1 MHWPRITGLCSRNQ
15 VSEEA
20 RITGKRVIAFN
31 IPIKPKAKGRP
42 RAGRNGMYTD
52 KSTREYEDAIRQA
65 YIDLDLPKLE
75 GNLQITVNFQKDN
88 IWVQLISVKEESKL
102 RGDVDNYVKSL
113 LDGLNGVAYD
123 DDKQIVNLKA
133 FKR

>member
-1 MHWPRITGLCSRNQ
+1 MTEESRI
-15 VSEEA
+15 
-20 RITGKRVIAFN
+20 KRVITFN
-31 IPIKPKAKGRP
+31 IPLKPKAKGRP
-42 RAGRNGMYTD
+42 RAGKNGMYTD
-52 KSTREYEDAIRQA
+52 KATREYEDAIRQT
-65 YIDLDLPKLE
+65 YIDLGLPKLE
-75 GNLQITVNFQKDN
+75 GSIQITCTFQTTHIN
-88 IWVQLISVKEESKL
+88 VTLISVKEESKL

>member
-1 MHWPRITGLCSRNQ
+1 MTRESRTKRI
-15 VSEEA
+15 
-20 RITGKRVIAFN
+20 ITFN
-31 IPIKPKAKGRP
+31 IPLKPKAKGRP

-52 KSTREYEDAIRQA
+52 KATREYEDAIRKT
-65 YIDLDLPKLE
+65 YLDLGLPKLE
-75 GNLQITVNFQKDN
+75 GNLQLACTFQKDHIN
-88 IWVQLISVKEESKL
+88 VTLVSVKEESKL

>member
-1 MHWPRITGLCSRNQ
+1 MTRESRTKRI
-15 VSEEA
+15 
-20 RITGKRVIAFN
+20 ITFN
-31 IPIKPKAKGRP
+31 IPLKPKAKGRP

-52 KSTREYEDAIRQA
+52 KATREYEDAIRKI
-65 YIDLDLPKLE
+65 YLDLGLPKLE
-75 GNLQITVNFQKDN
+75 GSLQLVCTFQTDH
-88 IWVQLISVKEESKL
+88 IHVTLVTVKEESKL

>member
-1 MHWPRITGLCSRNQ
+1 MPEKTRVYGN
-15 VSEEA
+15 
-20 RITGKRVIAFN
+20 RVIAFN

-52 KSTREYEDAIRQA
+52 QATREYEDAIKQF
-65 YIDLDLPKLE
+65 YLDNNLPKFD
-75 GNLQITVNFQKDN
+75 GNVQITITFQKDHIN
-88 IWVQLISVKEESKL
+88 VQIISVKEESKL

-123 DDKQIVNLKA
+123 DDKQVVNLHA
-133 FKR
+133 YKR

>member
-1 MHWPRITGLCSRNQ
+1 M
-15 VSEEA
+15 SEEA

-31 IPIKPKAKGRP
+31 IPLKPKAKGRP

-52 KSTREYEDAIRQA
+52 KATREYEDAIRQT
-65 YIDLDLPKLE
+65 YLDLGLPKLE

-88 IWVQLISVKEESKL
+88 IWVQIISVKEESKL

>member
-1 MHWPRITGLCSRNQ
+1 L
-15 VSEEA
+15 V
-20 RITGKRVIAFN
+20 
-31 IPIKPKAKGRP
+31 
-42 RAGRNGMYTD
+42 
-52 KSTREYEDAIRQA
+52 
-65 YIDLDLPKLE
+65 
-75 GNLQITVNFQKDN
+75 
-88 IWVQLISVKEESKL
+88 SVKEESKL

>member
-1 MHWPRITGLCSRNQ
+1 MTRESRN
-15 VSEEA
+15 
-20 RITGKRVIAFN
+20 KRVISFD
-31 IPIKPKAKGRP
+31 IHLKPKAKGRP

-52 KSTREYEDAIRQA
+52 KATREYEDAIRKT
-65 YIDLDLPKLE
+65 YLDLGLPKLE
-75 GNLQITVNFQKDN
+75 GNLQLVCTFQTDH
-88 IWVQLISVKEESKL
+88 IHVTLIPVKEESKL